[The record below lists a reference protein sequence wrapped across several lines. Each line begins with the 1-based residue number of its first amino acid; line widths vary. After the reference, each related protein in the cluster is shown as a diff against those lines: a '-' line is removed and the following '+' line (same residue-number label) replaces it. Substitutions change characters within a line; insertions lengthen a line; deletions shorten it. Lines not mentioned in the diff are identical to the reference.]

1 VYRRAPAE
9 AYDRPLF
16 PEPTTQKGHLD
27 AEAGASAEWC
37 YVVRAVVQPDPI
49 IESDSSNEVCLSDA
63 TP

>member
-1 VYRRAPAE
+1 VYRRAPAG

-27 AEAGASAEWC
+27 AEAGASEEWC
-37 YVVRAVVQPDPI
+37 YVVRAVVQPDPT
-49 IESDSSNEVCLSDA
+49 IESDSSNEVCLSGA